1 MLNQQQGSISN
12 GFSSLT
18 AEVITDV
25 LLQSSKKQPIF
36 VICDACYWCAT
47 YIDDTR
53 LPADSSSLC
62 PQCNAYGDSYD
73 DGNNNNRC
81 TATEYACGC
90 KYNFDHHITLE
101 NICPEHERELVS
113 SRG

>member
-1 MLNQQQGSISN
+1 VLNQQQESISN
-12 GFSSLT
+12 GFWSLT

-53 LPADSSSLC
+53 LPADGSSTIC
-62 PQCNAYGDSYD
+62 PHCNAYSDSYD
-73 DGNNNNRC
+73 ANNNR
-81 TATEYACGC
+81 
-90 KYNFDHHITLE
+90 N
-101 NICPEHERELVS
+101 RELS
-113 SRG
+113 SIPIRSNESFTFNYNAKRGVELEFKPRHGGR